1 VTAAEG
7 PCNRSTR
14 ARWSPARAVYG
25 LVGASTLL
33 SGCFLWTTRGEGDQM
48 LADGRDHEER
58 LAALE
63 EEGRRDREQLAE
75 QINRAK
81 TKVDELEG
89 VLEKATQVVTRNSAD
104 LGVTVEELRQQIWQL
119 EGNLTELRTQ
129 IAQQQREI
137 QEERAETSRRLLQ
150 ISQKIGLD
158 VELDPSEI
166 PQNHDEHYAAAYRAY
181 QTRDFSRARSLFRA
195 FVERYTRDDQA
206 DNALYWIGKTY
217 LEQDRPA
224 TALGEFRTILSQYA
238 DGDAI
243 DETLLDMADAFYR
256 VNACTDAR
264 TALETLIRS
273 HATSP
278 LLEQARRKLREVQR
292 APRGYC
298 RG

>member
-1 VTAAEG
+1 MT
-7 PCNRSTR
+7 RSG
-14 ARWSPARAVYG
+14 ARPLRTVCG
-25 LVGASTLL
+25 LVAGSTLL
-33 SGCFLWTTRGEGDQM
+33 AGCFLWTTRGEGDQ
-48 LADGRDHEER
+48 LLDENRDHEER
-58 LAALE
+58 ITAIE
-63 EEGRRDREQLAE
+63 EQGRRDREELAE
-75 QINRAK
+75 QVKRAK

-89 VLEKATQVVTRNSAD
+89 VLQKATEVVTRNSAD

-119 EGNLTELRTQ
+119 EGNVTELRTQ

-166 PQNHDEHYAAAYRAY
+166 PQAREEHYAAAYRAY
-181 QTRDFSRARSLFRA
+181 QARDYSRSRSLFRA
-195 FVERYTRDDQA
+195 YVERYTRDDQA

-273 HATSP
+273 HPTSP
-278 LLEQARRKLREVQR
+278 LVEQARRKQREIQR